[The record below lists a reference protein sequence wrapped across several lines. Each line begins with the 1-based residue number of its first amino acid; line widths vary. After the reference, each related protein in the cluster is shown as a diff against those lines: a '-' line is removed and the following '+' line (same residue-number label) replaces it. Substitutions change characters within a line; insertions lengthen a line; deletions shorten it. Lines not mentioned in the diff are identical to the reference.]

1 MSRVDSTVTPAAAP
15 SGPTTAADVCIE
27 ATSQLSRFHL
37 ETLTVTCN
45 KALQLQTVNLSVN
58 NKQLLTDAVLSLQPG
73 VRYGLVGK

>member
-1 MSRVDSTVTPAAAP
+1 MSRVDFTVTPAAAP
-15 SGPTTAADVCIE
+15 PGPTTSADVCIE

-37 ETLTVTCN
+37 ETLTVTSN